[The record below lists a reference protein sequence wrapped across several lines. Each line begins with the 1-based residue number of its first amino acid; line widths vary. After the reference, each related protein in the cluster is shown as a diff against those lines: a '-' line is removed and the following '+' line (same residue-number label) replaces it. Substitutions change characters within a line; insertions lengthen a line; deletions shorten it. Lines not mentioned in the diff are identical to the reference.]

1 MSNSETEDEKTVF
14 DETIRALQRE
24 IHWDWLPDI
33 AQFVLDRALAIQQIP
48 APTFAECDRGE
59 YIKAQ
64 FQALGLEQ
72 VEMDDRFNVYG
83 VLRGEN
89 RAPGLMA
96 MAHTDTVFPI
106 ETDLTIKREDTRI
119 YGPGLGDNS
128 IGVASMMGLVEA
140 LKRAKVTLPG
150 DLWLVATSGE
160 EGLGDLRGIRQAY
173 ERVKPHIR
181 AIINLEGSVLGHVY
195 HAGIAVKR
203 FCVTATADGGHS
215 WGHFGNAS
223 ALHGIVQ
230 LGAKITEI
238 QPPVKPKTT
247 YNIGMIEGGQSI
259 NSIAAH
265 GELWLDM
272 RSEEQ
277 TALDGLEKQ
286 VLDHIDALRSDD
298 LRFAV
303 KVVGNRPAGS
313 VATTHPLVQL
323 AMTTLTQLGMEPVL
337 RTGSTDGNIPLAD
350 GCPTVTVGVTYGGNP
365 HRVDEYIETGPIAT
379 GMQQI
384 VLLAVAAAR
393 ME

>member
-1 MSNSETEDEKTVF
+1 MSDSRTEAEKLAF
-14 DETIRALQRE
+14 KKTITTLRQE
-24 IHWDWLPDI
+24 IAWDWLSDI
-33 AQFVLDRALAIQQIP
+33 AQLVLDRAIAIQQIP
-48 APTFAECDRGE
+48 APTFAEGE
-59 YIKAQ
+59 SGQYVKEQ
-64 FQALGLEQ
+64 FQALGLEN

-89 RAPGLMA
+89 RGPGLMT
-96 MAHTDTVFPI
+96 MAHIDTVFPI
-106 ETDLTIKREDTRI
+106 ETDLTIKRDGTRI

-140 LKRAKVTLPG
+140 LKRANVILPC

-203 FCVTATADGGHS
+203 LCITATADGGHS

-230 LGAKITEI
+230 LGAKITAI

-265 GELWLDM
+265 AELWLDM

-277 TALDGLEKQ
+277 AVLDELEKQ
-286 VLDHIDALRSDD
+286 VLDHIESLRSDD
-298 LRFAV
+298 LRFDI
-303 KVVGNRPAGS
+303 KVVGNRPAGAI
-313 VATTHPLVQL
+313 ATSHPLVQL
-323 AMTTLTQLGMEPVL
+323 AVTNLEQLGLEPVL

-350 GCPTVTVGVTYGGNP
+350 GCPTITVGVTYGGNT
-365 HRVDEYIETGPIAT
+365 HRVDEYIETQPIAT

-384 VLLAVAAAR
+384 ILLAMAAAQ
-393 ME
+393 MK